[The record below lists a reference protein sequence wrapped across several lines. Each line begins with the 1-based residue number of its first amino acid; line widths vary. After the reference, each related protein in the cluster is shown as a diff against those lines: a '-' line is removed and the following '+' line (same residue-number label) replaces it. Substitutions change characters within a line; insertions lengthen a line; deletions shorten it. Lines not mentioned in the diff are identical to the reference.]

1 MHIQMAPFYVRAL
14 AVQAFGDVD
23 RIAAELRCTVEEVG
37 AMWVSGE
44 PVPAARTGGN
54 GKRRFKDP
62 KTERYQNAVRD
73 ASVAAQLPAVGLGDD
88 EAAIVVAHL
97 FCSRTNSRE
106 RTKKRRERHCDV
118 SGPDVDN
125 VGKSLLDG
133 MQLDGGPIADDNRVC
148 SLSIHRRLTGDWCG
162 PGALVVLARVM
173 VLDQ

>member
-1 MHIQMAPFYVRAL
+1 MHIQMAPMYVRLL
-14 AVQAFGDVD
+14 AATAFDDVD
-23 RIAAELRCTVEEVG
+23 RVATDLRCTVEAVG
-37 AMWVSGE
+37 AMWVPGE

-73 ASVAAQLPAVGLGDD
+73 AAVAAQLPHVGLGDD

-106 RTKKRRERHCDV
+106 RAKKRRERMADV

-133 MQLDGGPIADDNRVC
+133 MQLDGGPLADDNRVV
-148 SLSIHRRLTGDWCG
+148 SMAVHRRLTGEWSG
-162 PGALVVLARVM
+162 PGALVVLARVK
-173 VLDQ
+173 VNDK